1 METLTEREQQKRY
14 GTIEDF
20 NANNFNKRYVFVLN
34 HKNTNP
40 SIEGRFFPNS
50 FSLKLED
57 SILCPIKK
65 TNRVIRVVDGEIS
78 IYKDEQTEDGQ
89 KREPKRVVFSPLGDF
104 IVEGQEKLTLEWFL
118 KTDKNGNNKDRNTS
132 KNILFYLLNL
142 KQGLDEQMGKDKS
155 EAEALNWC
163 YTADFKHIKRYARV
177 LGMDIDKDPE
187 EIRWG
192 IRNVAKKDPV
202 KFNDGRKN
210 KHTIRKFYVHE
221 GIDKGI
227 LQVDSRTNAI
237 SWAKTGNV
245 IITAPIGV
253 NPIDHFVDI
262 SFSNRDMELTF
273 EVLKEQIEPTEQN
286 KESLPEVIPV
296 VKDMQLLTTQE
307 LINIALKKGIIVQ
320 KTAWFYFLDKSYQ
333 GKKLVEA
340 IESDANLKL
349 SLEKAISEKA

>member
-34 HKNTNP
+34 HKNTSP

-57 SILCPIKK
+57 SILCPIKR
-65 TNRVIRVVDGEIS
+65 TNRIIRVVDGEIS
-78 IYKDEQTEDGQ
+78 IYKDEQTEDCQ
-89 KREPKRVVFSPLGDF
+89 KREPKRVIFSPTGDF

-118 KTDKNGNNKDRNTS
+118 KTDKNGSNKSRNES

-142 KQGLDEQMGKDKS
+142 KQGLDEQMGKDKQ

-192 IRNVAKKDPV
+192 LRNVAKKDPQR
-202 KFNDGRKN
+202 FNDGLKN
-210 KHTIRKFYVHE
+210 KHTNRKFLVHE

-227 LQVDSRTNAI
+227 LLVDNRTNAI
-237 SWAKTGNV
+237 SWAQTGNR
-245 IITAPIGV
+245 ILTAPIGV
-253 NPIDHFVDI
+253 SPIDHFVDI

-273 EVLKEQIEPTEQN
+273 EVLKGQIEPTEQN
-286 KESLPEVIPV
+286 KEV
-296 VKDMQLLTTQE
+296 VQ
-307 LINIALKKGIIVQ
+307 V
-320 KTAWFYFLDKSYQ
+320 
-333 GKKLVEA
+333 
-340 IESDANLKL
+340 
-349 SLEKAISEKA
+349 